1 MKHNPFNVGD
11 ARPATDENEPPGG
24 NDLPC
29 HDALALTGGGALALI
44 TLGDQTYTLRIT
56 RAQKLILTK

>member
-1 MKHNPFNVGD
+1 MKHDQFSVGD
-11 ARPATDENEPPGG
+11 ARPAADETEPPGDH
-24 NDLPC
+24 DLPC
-29 HDALALTGGGALALI
+29 HDALTLTGGGALALI

>member
-1 MKHNPFNVGD
+1 MKHNQFNVGD
-11 ARPATDENEPPGG
+11 AQPAMDENHPSVGH
-24 NDLPC
+24 DLPC
-29 HDALALTGGGALALI
+29 HDALTLTGGGTLALI

>member
-1 MKHNPFNVGD
+1 MKHNQFSVGD
-11 ARPATDENEPPGG
+11 AQPATDENEPPGG
-24 NDLPC
+24 HDLPC
-29 HDALALTGGGALALI
+29 HDALALTCGGSLALI